1 MSTMKSKRRREGAEH
16 DEPPREV
23 MDRLAELLPEGALDD
38 AVRGLKP
45 EELSGP
51 GGLLSQ
57 LAGRVVEAALE
68 AEMTEHLGHPP
79 GGVPQRANVRNGAT
93 AKTLQTDLGP
103 VEINTPR
110 DRQGSF
116 EPQLVAKRQTRL
128 AGLDDKILGLYAGGM
143 TVRDIS
149 HHLSEL
155 YGTEIG
161 RDTISR
167 ITDAV
172 LEDVQAWRTRP
183 LEAVYPIVYF
193 DALRVK
199 VRVDRSVK
207 NLACYL
213 ALGVDCDGE
222 REVLGIW
229 WQETEGA
236 KFWLAVLN
244 DLHRRGVSDVL
255 IACVDGLKGFPEAIE
270 AVFPQTWVQTCIVH
284 LIRAS
289 LRYVNYR
296 DLKKVASALRPIGR
310 LHDQHHRGPAPPD
323 PQGHQDPRSV
333 PGPAGRHQADL
344 LGDHQ
349 GRRQVA
355 TQPNLERATRSPEDP
370 LRRPLP
376 RLTTTT
382 TTKPGR
388 HDSHTVRRTPSRYEF
403 GYVFQIAEPT
413 PHTRRGARGL
423 TLPPASQIDSPNESE
438 LLPTTAQELQRLGLR
453 PREIALDGGFP
464 TTAANQQFP
473 AADVFIAG
481 RQHPP
486 SRRSK
491 KRLASYR
498 AGCEGRISHLKR
510 SYGLRRSRLRGHDG
524 ARTWTGWAILT
535 YNLDS
540 LAVQAP

>member
-1 MSTMKSKRRREGAEH
+1 MSTMRSKRRTAKGA
-16 DEPPREV
+16 DDPPPEV
-23 MDRLAELLPEGALDD
+23 MDRLGELLPDGALDD

-57 LAGRVVEAALE
+57 LAGRVVEAALD
-68 AEMTEHLGHPP
+68 AEMTEHLGHPH
-79 GGVPQRANVRNGAT
+79 GGVPQGANVRNGSSL
-93 AKTLQTDLGP
+93 KTLQTDLGP
-103 VEINTPR
+103 VEIKTPR

-116 EPQLVAKRQTRL
+116 EPKLVATRQTRL

-167 ITDAV
+167 VTDAV
-172 LEDVQAWRTRP
+172 LEDVEAWRTRP

-199 VRVDRSVK
+199 VREDRSVK

-229 WQETEGA
+229 WQETEGS

-244 DLHRRGVSDVL
+244 DLHRRGVDDVL

-296 DLKKVASALRPIGR
+296 DLKQVASALRPIYN
-310 LHDQHHRGPAPPD
+310 APN
-323 PQGHQDPRSV
+323 
-333 PGPAGRHQADL
+333 ADAAL
-344 LGDHQ
+344 
-349 GRRQVA
+349 VE
-355 TQPNLERATRSPEDP
+355 LERFDSQWGQRYPATVMAWRTSWENVIPFLSLPEE
-370 LRRPLP
+370 LRRAVY
-376 RLTTTT
+376 TTNTIE
-382 TTKPGR
+382 GLHR
-388 HDSHTVRRTPSRYEF
+388 
-403 GYVFQIAEPT
+403 QIRKAIKT
-413 PHTRRGARGL
+413 
-423 TLPPASQIDSPNESE
+423 
-438 LLPTTAQELQRLGLR
+438 
-453 PREIALDGGFP
+453 
-464 TTAANQQFP
+464 
-473 AADVFIAG
+473 
-481 RQHPP
+481 
-486 SRRSK
+486 
-491 KRLASYR
+491 
-498 AGCEGRISHLKR
+498 
-510 SYGLRRSRLRGHDG
+510 RGHFPDQQ
-524 ARTWTGWAILT
+524 AATKLIYLAIIKADAKWQRNRTW
-535 YNLDS
+535 N
-540 LAVQAP
+540 APRAALKIHFGDRYPG